1 MMVFFLLLLLLN
13 VTTNEQKRAL
23 ADYFT
28 PMAASKSTSGSG
40 GIMGGTSISTE
51 GARISQSAPLT
62 MTMEMAPP
70 RQRNSTK
77 MIDPET

>member
-23 ADYFT
+23 ADYFM

-51 GARISQSAPLT
+51 GARIRPERTPDHDDGNGTTPSA
-62 MTMEMAPP
+62 
-70 RQRNSTK
+70 
-77 MIDPET
+77 